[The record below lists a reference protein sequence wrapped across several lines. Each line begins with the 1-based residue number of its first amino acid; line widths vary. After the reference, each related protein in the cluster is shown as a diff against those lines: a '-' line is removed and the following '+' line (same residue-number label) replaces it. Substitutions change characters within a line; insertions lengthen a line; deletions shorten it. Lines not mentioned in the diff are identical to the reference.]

1 MSTQVADSVAQRRVL
16 IVDDEENIPVG
27 ILKTLS
33 RSGRYYAKH
42 AHSGDLAQQILA
54 QEPFD
59 LVITDLKMPN
69 SKLQGIDL
77 LRYIR
82 TTYPDIGVIVMTAY
96 GSAAVQ
102 EEASRRG
109 SLLYIEKPFDLEK
122 LLSVVEDF
130 FARREQAAKS
140 GSSSSEETVQ
150 GIIPGL
156 QLMDV
161 IQMNCLSRITS
172 TLHIKRGDGAAEG
185 IICFNKGNITHAET
199 STPRSGKDAF
209 FEILTWKGGSFDT
222 IEQIPPT
229 VTIVES
235 WEQLMIEAM
244 QMDLIGGESTPE
256 SNQTSTIR
264 VQTKPA
270 PPEEDIAD
278 TSKLLDRV
286 LAGAKAEAAFLVTHT
301 GFVLDKRVSSS
312 TIDLTKSGDEM
323 SKLLP
328 GIFAVGKSIAG
339 GTLNEI
345 VLRFS
350 NKTVMIRNV
359 QGSDILFIVISPA
372 GVSSGDMFKAIE
384 RESETIKKLL

>member
-1 MSTQVADSVAQRRVL
+1 MSTQVADSVGQRRVL
-16 IVDDEENIPVG
+16 IVDDEENIPIG

-42 AHSGDLAQQILA
+42 AHSGDLAQQILT

-69 SKLQGIDL
+69 SKIQGIDL
-77 LRYIR
+77 LRHIR
-82 TTYPDIGVIVMTAY
+82 TTYPDVGVIVMTAY

-122 LLSVVEDF
+122 LFNVVEDF
-130 FARREQAAKS
+130 FTRREQAAKS
-140 GSSSSEETVQ
+140 EADSASESVQ
-150 GIIPGL
+150 AVIPGL

-161 IQMNCLSRITS
+161 IQMNCLSRVTS
-172 TLHIKRGDGAAEG
+172 TLHIKRGDGSAEG

-244 QMDLIGGESTPE
+244 GMDLGDTPAPE
-256 SNQTSTIR
+256 AQAQKSTIR
-264 VQTKPA
+264 VQKPA
-270 PPEEDIAD
+270 APKEEVAD
-278 TSKLLDRV
+278 TSRMLDRV
-286 LAGAKAEAAFLVTHT
+286 LEGAKAEAVFLVTHT
-301 GFVLDKRVSSS
+301 GFVLDKRTSQSA
-312 TIDLTKSGDEM
+312 IDLTKSGDEV

-328 GIFAVGKSIAG
+328 GLFAVGKSIMG
-339 GTLNEI
+339 GSLNEI
-345 VLRFS
+345 VLRYS
-350 NKTVMIRNV
+350 DKTLMIRNV
-359 QGSDILFIVISPA
+359 QGSDILFIVISPSH
-372 GVSSGDMFKAIE
+372 VSSGDMFKAIE
-384 RESETIKKLL
+384 RESETIKKIL

>member
-1 MSTQVADSVAQRRVL
+1 MSAQVADSVAQRRVL

-42 AHSGDLAQQILA
+42 AQSGDIAQQILA

-77 LRYIR
+77 LRHIR

-130 FARREQAAKS
+130 FTRREQAAKS
-140 GSSSSEETVQ
+140 TASSSTESVQ

-244 QMDLIGGESTPE
+244 QMDLIGDTTPAE
-256 SNQTSTIR
+256 TQPNTLR
-264 VQTKPA
+264 VQVQTTPK
-270 PPEEDIAD
+270 EEEIAD
-278 TSKLLDRV
+278 TSKMLDRV

-301 GFVLDKRVSSS
+301 GFVLDKRVGSS
-312 TIDLTKSGDEM
+312 TIDLAKSGDEM

-372 GVSSGDMFKAIE
+372 SVPSGDMFKAIE
-384 RESETIKKLL
+384 RESETIKKIL

>member
-1 MSTQVADSVAQRRVL
+1 MSAQVADSVAQRRVL

-42 AHSGDLAQQILA
+42 AQSGDIAQQILA
-54 QEPFD
+54 QEPFN

-77 LRYIR
+77 LRHIR

-102 EEASRRG
+102 EEASQRG

-130 FARREQAAKS
+130 FTRREQAAKS
-140 GSSSSEETVQ
+140 TASSSTESVQ

-244 QMDLIGGESTPE
+244 QMDLIGDATPAE
-256 SNQTSTIR
+256 TQPNTLR
-264 VQTKPA
+264 VQVQTTPK
-270 PPEEDIAD
+270 EEEIAD
-278 TSKLLDRV
+278 TSKMLDRV

-301 GFVLDKRVSSS
+301 GFVLDKRVGSS
-312 TIDLTKSGDEM
+312 TIDLAKSGDEM

-372 GVSSGDMFKAIE
+372 SVPSGDMFKAIE
-384 RESETIKKLL
+384 RESETIKKIL

>member
-1 MSTQVADSVAQRRVL
+1 MSAQVADSVAQRRVL

-42 AHSGDLAQQILA
+42 AQSGDIAQQILA

-77 LRYIR
+77 LRHIR

-130 FARREQAAKS
+130 FTRREQAAKS
-140 GSSSSEETVQ
+140 TASSSTESVQ

-244 QMDLIGGESTPE
+244 QMDLIGDATPAE
-256 SNQTSTIR
+256 TQPNTLR
-264 VQTKPA
+264 VQVQTTPK
-270 PPEEDIAD
+270 EEEIAD
-278 TSKLLDRV
+278 TSKMLDRV

-301 GFVLDKRVSSS
+301 GFVLDKRVGSS
-312 TIDLTKSGDEM
+312 TIDLAKSGDEM

-372 GVSSGDMFKAIE
+372 SVPSGDMFKAIE
-384 RESETIKKLL
+384 RESETIKKIL